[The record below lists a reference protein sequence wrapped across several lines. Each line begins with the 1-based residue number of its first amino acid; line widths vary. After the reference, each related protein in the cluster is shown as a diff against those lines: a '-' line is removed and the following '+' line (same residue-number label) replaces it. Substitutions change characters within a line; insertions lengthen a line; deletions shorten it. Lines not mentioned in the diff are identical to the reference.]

1 MPTIDSAV
9 AQAADLLDKGN
20 VRAPSQFVT
29 PGVMAMAAPQP
40 LQVMDTLQIFP
51 MPSFQAFSDPV
62 RQGNRSHLVP
72 QYRSIPPTP
81 TPATNITVN
90 EKVFARSAG
99 GGLIVVSGG
108 GGSVVTNTPGTP
120 GSPGT
125 PTGPIPVVP
134 TDTGDLTAA
143 TPATVSSVRKVIGGP
158 AIIGVET
165 MGASGPLHQRGVVPD
180 PGAVPGTTD
189 FLREDATFQPVI
201 QPGDAAGGDL
211 SGTYPN
217 PNVIAIH
224 ETSGPT
230 QLVIGAIAVGQV
242 LTRVGATIV
251 GTTVSL
257 SGLEPVTN
265 GDSAFPEIVF
275 AGGDVVMA

>member
-1 MPTIDSAV
+1 MSAPPV
-9 AQAADLLDKGN
+9 LN
-20 VRAPSQFVT
+20 VT
-29 PGVMAMAAPQP
+29 
-40 LQVMDTLQIFP
+40 DTLQLFP
-51 MPSFQAFSDPV
+51 MPSLQAFSDPV
-62 RQGNRSHLVP
+62 RQGNRNSMVP

-81 TPATNITVN
+81 IPATNITINGQGFV
-90 EKVFARSAG
+90 RSAG
-99 GGLIVVSGG
+99 GGVIVISGG
-108 GGSVVTNTPGTP
+108 GGSVVTNSPSAPGDP
-120 GSPGT
+120 GV
-125 PTGPIPVVP
+125 PIGGIPAVP
-134 TDTGDLTAA
+134 SDTGELTAA

-165 MGASGPLHQRGVVPD
+165 MGASGPSHQRGVVPD
-180 PGAVPGTTD
+180 PGAVAGTTD

-230 QLVIGAIAVGQV
+230 QLVIGAIANGEF
-242 LTRVGATIV
+242 LTRVGATLV
-251 GTTVSL
+251 GAVISAT
-257 SGLEPVTN
+257 GLEPVTN

>member
-9 AQAADLLDKGN
+9 TQAASLIDNENIRPATPKPQLMS
-20 VRAPSQFVT
+20 AP
-29 PGVMAMAAPQP
+29 PA
-40 LQVMDTLQIFP
+40 LNVMDTLQIFP
-51 MPSFQAFSDPV
+51 MPSLQAFSDPV
-62 RQGNRSHLVP
+62 RQGNRNSMVP

-90 EKVFARSAG
+90 GKGFERAAG

-108 GGSVVTNTPGTP
+108 GGSVVTNTPGIP

-125 PTGPIPVVP
+125 PTGPIPAVP

-143 TPATVSSVRKVIGGP
+143 IPATVSSVRKVIGGP

-230 QLVIGAIAVGQV
+230 QLVIGAIAVGQF
-242 LTRVGATIV
+242 LTRVGGTIV
-251 GTTVSL
+251 GAAISA
-257 SGLEPVTN
+257 SSLEPVTN